1 MATIAEKMVESL
13 EVLRQ
18 LQKGSERVVLNGT
31 KQMSRTHLTR
41 LLKAGYLQEVM
52 KGWYISSKLGTE
64 GDTTVWYT
72 SYWYFIA
79 NYATGRFGDSWSLTA
94 EQSLDIH
101 SGRTTV
107 PIQFIIRSPKGK
119 NNQTKLMYGTSS
131 YRNQ

>member
-52 KGWYISSKLGTE
+52 KG
-64 GDTTVWYT
+64 
-72 SYWYFIA
+72 
-79 NYATGRFGDSWSLTA
+79 
-94 EQSLDIH
+94 
-101 SGRTTV
+101 
-107 PIQFIIRSPKGK
+107 
-119 NNQTKLMYGTSS
+119 
-131 YRNQ
+131 

>member
-52 KGWYISSKLGTE
+52 KRM
-64 GDTTVWYT
+64 V
-72 SYWYFIA
+72 YFIQ
-79 NYATGRFGDSWSLTA
+79 TRDGR
-94 EQSLDIH
+94 
-101 SGRTTV
+101 
-107 PIQFIIRSPKGK
+107 
-119 NNQTKLMYGTSS
+119 
-131 YRNQ
+131 